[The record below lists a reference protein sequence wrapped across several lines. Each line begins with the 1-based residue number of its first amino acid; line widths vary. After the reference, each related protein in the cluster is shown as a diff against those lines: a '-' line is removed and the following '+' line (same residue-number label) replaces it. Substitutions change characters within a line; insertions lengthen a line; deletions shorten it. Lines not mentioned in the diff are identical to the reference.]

1 MGNVFGS
8 KKTLKEIIREQKRAL
23 DRSIRSLDRER
34 NGLKRTESKLINDIK
49 KAAAKNEMKSVKIMA
64 RDLVRIRAHQ
74 TKFVNLSSQLRA
86 ISLQMTSMASQ
97 QQLQTSMRQA
107 TRSMMAMNRVM
118 KLPAL
123 QKTMMEFQKQSE
135 MMEMKQ
141 EMVQDAVEDALDDEE
156 AEEESEQ
163 VVQQVLDEIG
173 INLNSALVSAPNKAK
188 AQEQKVANP
197 DRALE
202 DRLASLKGGN

>member
-173 INLNSALVSAPNKAK
+173 INLNSALVSAPNKVK